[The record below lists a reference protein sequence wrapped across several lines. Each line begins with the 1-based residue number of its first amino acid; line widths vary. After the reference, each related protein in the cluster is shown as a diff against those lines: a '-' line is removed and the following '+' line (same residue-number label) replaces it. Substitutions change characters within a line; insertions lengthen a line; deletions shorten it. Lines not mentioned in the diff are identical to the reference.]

1 MLRTVLGLSL
11 VAVLFAASGCSM
23 CRHPYDC
30 SGPVYDND
38 GCQGCSS
45 GGHGRAGSIL
55 DGDGSDGN
63 VQTSTKPSPK
73 ETNLIEELSTSSVRT
88 RPKTRSQTVSMPSAK
103 KTPVD
108 AASASAMR
116 TRPKT
121 RGQSVSFDTIDGRVQ
136 ARVKG
141 KVQTGDVPGS
151 EKIVSVTD
159 RVVKPA
165 AESAQVAE
173 DAPSEPFKPLATD
186 AGWTARRPTSEVL
199 R

>member
-11 VAVLFAASGCSM
+11 VAVLFAATGCTM

-30 SGPVYDND
+30 SGPVYDNG
-38 GCQGCSS
+38 GCQDC
-45 GGHGRAGSIL
+45 GHGRAGSIL
-55 DGDGSDGN
+55 DGDGSGGN

-73 ETNLIEELSTSSVRT
+73 ATNLIEELSTSSVRT
-88 RPKTRSQTVSMPSAK
+88 RPKTRAQTASMPSAK
-103 KTPVD
+103 RAPVN

-121 RGQSVSFDTIDGRVQ
+121 RGQSVSFDTVDGHVQ

-165 AESAQVAE
+165 AESPQVAE
-173 DAPSEPFKPLATD
+173 DSPSQPSTPSPTA